1 MAAPSL
7 LVVIMNC
14 AVHGP
19 PPALPGMRS
28 FGTAVKSSKL
38 LGGVEKT
45 VFECVSCCNEDS
57 YFNFVRAPSHRPLAN
72 PSPHL
77 ICARMH
83 TLIHSFH

>member
-1 MAAPSL
+1 MAMAAPSL
-7 LVVIMNC
+7 LVLIMNC

-57 YFNFVRAPSHRPLAN
+57 VQIVTSTLCVHRRIAPLPTLR
-72 PSPHL
+72 L
-77 ICARMH
+77 I
-83 TLIHSFH
+83 